1 MSSHVSLT
9 LYILRS
15 HISII
20 VSINEPDPASL
31 YCQMYL
37 FTTRVRGPTSMIYYY
52 SSISTAVKNSDAT
65 MLRKATCL

>member
-20 VSINEPDPASL
+20 VSINEPHPASFN
-31 YCQMYL
+31 CQMYL
-37 FTTRVRGPTSMIYYY
+37 FTTRVRGSTSM
-52 SSISTAVKNSDAT
+52 
-65 MLRKATCL
+65 MLLLLLYTHSCQELRRHHA